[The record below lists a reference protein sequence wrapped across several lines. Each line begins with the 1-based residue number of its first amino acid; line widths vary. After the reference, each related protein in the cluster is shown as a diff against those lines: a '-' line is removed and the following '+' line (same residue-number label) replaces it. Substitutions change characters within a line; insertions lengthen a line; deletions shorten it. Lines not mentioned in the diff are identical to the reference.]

1 MNNQDEL
8 RSVACEVRASD
19 ENDTFVIEGKPAVYG
34 KYTDMSG
41 FFQEVIEPG
50 AFDQADMSDIIF
62 VVNHDSSTIPLARSR
77 ANSESTMNV
86 IKTSDGLEIRASLDV
101 KNNPK
106 AAELYSAVK
115 RGDISGMSYR
125 YRVDEDRWDNIDSN
139 YPTRHIL
146 KVKKIIDVSA
156 VTFPAYKDT
165 EIYAR
170 SRNMAENAKKEIEQ
184 QRKKAEMLKLEK
196 VKALALF

>member
-1 MNNQDEL
+1 MNEQDEL
-8 RSVACEVRASD
+8 RSVACEVRASG
-19 ENDTFVIEGKPAVYG
+19 ENDSFVIEGKPAVYG

-50 AFDQADMSDIIF
+50 AFDQADMSDVIF

-77 ANSESTMNV
+77 ANAESTMTV
-86 IKTSDGLEIRASLDV
+86 AKTSEGLEIRASLDV

-125 YRVDEDRWDNIDSN
+125 YRVDEDRWDNIDSS

-146 KVKKIIDVSA
+146 KVSKVIDVSA

-170 SRNMAENAKKEIEQ
+170 SKDMAENAKKEIEYQ
-184 QRKKAEMLKLEK
+184 KKKVEKLELEK
-196 VKALALF
+196 AKALALF